1 MATRKPKSIKERL
14 EALGRRD
21 GVKLGLVADQYCA
34 CVHIDPV
41 MAKSCGFK
49 PGDHIQIDHKER
61 GTRIV
66 RMLATCGCVGMRR
79 GYIYLDAQSLHYLE
93 GQVHDLVWLAPAEY
107 PLDCP

>member
-1 MATRKPKSIKERL
+1 MANKKFKTIRERL

-21 GVKLGLVADQYCA
+21 GMKLGLVADQCCA

-49 PGDHIQIDHKER
+49 PGDYIQVDHEER

-66 RMLATCGCVGMRR
+66 RMLAHCNCIGMRR
-79 GYIYLDAQSLHYLE
+79 GYVYMDAESLRYLE
-93 GQVHDLVWLAPAEY
+93 GNVHDLVRLTPAEY